1 MRLELE
7 DLHAGGLTRLL
18 GPANCLQKFF
28 VLLFNDF
35 RSQMYLGVGANSGV
49 YGFIAAGKLSSFGR
63 FVDLGEQS
71 FGFHMFGY
79 RKALKPKRN
88 LGVLETISFG
98 ESTICF
104 GEGLEASSV

>member
-71 FGFHMFGY
+71 FGFHIFGY

-88 LGVLETISFG
+88 LCVLETNSFG